1 MNAGAKQILTL
12 LGTIFAVA
20 GTLFV
25 GIRLND
31 YRAQLDLSQFKTS
44 TWTTIFV
51 FTCVYGI
58 ASNLLALAWRELL
71 IFFGTTQSTAWAIRV
86 YGMTQ
91 LAKYVPSN
99 VMHFAGRQAMG
110 MAADIGGWALAK
122 STIWELGLLA
132 FSGSLFSILTLPL
145 LVPSIPSP
153 PMIGGFLFV
162 IFVVAMAIRHL
173 LASSVALAFLWQV
186 IFLII
191 SSVLFVA
198 ILYLLYG
205 VQVIAPVQFP
215 LFCGAFIVAWLIGL
229 VTPGAPAG
237 IGVREAVILLLLT
250 PLLPE
255 SKLLVA
261 LIFSR
266 MVTIGGDV
274 VFFFIASLCNNT
286 KEKAVLSEI
295 Q

>member
-1 MNAGAKQILTL
+1 
-12 LGTIFAVA
+12 
-20 GTLFV
+20 
-25 GIRLND
+25 
-31 YRAQLDLSQFKTS
+31 
-44 TWTTIFV
+44 
-51 FTCVYGI
+51 
-58 ASNLLALAWRELL
+58 
-71 IFFGTTQSTAWAIRV
+71 
-86 YGMTQ
+86 
-91 LAKYVPSN
+91 
-99 VMHFAGRQAMG
+99 
-110 MAADIGGWALAK
+110 
-122 STIWELGLLA
+122 
-132 FSGSLFSILTLPL
+132 
-145 LVPSIPSP
+145 
-153 PMIGGFLFV
+153 MIGGFLFV